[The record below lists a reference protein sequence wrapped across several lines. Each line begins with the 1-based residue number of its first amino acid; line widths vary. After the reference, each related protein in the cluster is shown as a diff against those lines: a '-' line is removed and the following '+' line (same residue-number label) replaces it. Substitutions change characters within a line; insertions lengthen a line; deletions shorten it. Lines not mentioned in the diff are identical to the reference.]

1 MNPRNQKKCF
11 KRHVYLIKFYYLIC
25 REIAF
30 WCVLNKKWYQIGI
43 VLEGTY
49 RFLGR
54 KRKYCGAPMD
64 RYTPTVNHKIYR
76 AFHNLSDYFIGA
88 QRQEVFMPPRQRVR
102 GHINLPL
109 SVHSSVRI

>member
-64 RYTPTVNHKIYR
+64 RYTLTVNHKIYR
-76 AFHNLSDYFIGA
+76 AFYNLSDYFIGA
-88 QRQEVFMPPRQRVR
+88 QKQEMFLFSFHGPLISNVNNDDLI
-102 GHINLPL
+102 GIN
-109 SVHSSVRI
+109 